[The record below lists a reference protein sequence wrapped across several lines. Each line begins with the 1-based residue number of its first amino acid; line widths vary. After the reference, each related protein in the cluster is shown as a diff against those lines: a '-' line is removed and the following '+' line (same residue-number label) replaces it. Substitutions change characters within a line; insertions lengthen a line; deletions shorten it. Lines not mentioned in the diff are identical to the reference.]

1 MKEAD
6 EELDRYERFVEDR
19 NNNLDNLSK
28 IVGRLLKKRLKD
40 NGDLNR

>member
-28 IVGRLLKKRLKD
+28 IVARLLKKGLKTT
-40 NGDLNR
+40 GT

>member
-6 EELDRYERFVEDR
+6 EELLDQYERFVADR

-28 IVGRLLKKRLKD
+28 IVGRLLKKGLKS
-40 NGDLNR
+40 

>member
-28 IVGRLLKKRLKD
+28 IVGRLLKKGLKTT
-40 NGDLNR
+40 GT